1 MLDRLA
7 RFSYHR
13 RRAVLLVWIVVLVGT
28 SIAGNAFGGEPS
40 MSFRLPDGSA
50 QKASDLLKSAGN
62 GQSGARGS
70 IVIAAPTGVKD
81 PAVTARVD
89 ALLAEVAKLP
99 HVSSVVSPY
108 DAANPRAAFQ
118 VSKDGTVAYADI
130 QFDVDGREVLK
141 PTAER
146 IATVVDKARAD
157 GVQFELSGFMFATQ
171 APPGAS
177 ELIGIVAAIIILLIS
192 FGSVLAM
199 GLPIITALFGIGIGL
214 AGVQLLS
221 NVMSMPEFASQLAAM
236 IGIGVGI
243 DYALFIVTRYRNAL
257 HDGRTPEDSVALAI
271 RTSGK
276 AVLFAGCTVVIS
288 LMGMFLIGIDFL
300 YGLATGAALAVLITM
315 IASVTLLPAI
325 LGFTG
330 HNIDKWGLPWAK
342 STKTSERNIW
352 FRWSRVV
359 QRRPWTMALIGL
371 AILGTLA
378 FPVFQ
383 MRLGSSDAGNLPK
396 TDTTRRA
403 YDLLSDGFGKGFNGP
418 LFVAI
423 KVPDAAGAAA
433 LPALADAA
441 RSTEGVA
448 QVIGPIPLKAGS
460 DVTQMI
466 VFPTTSPQDQKT
478 VDLINRLDTKVLPA
492 ATAGTGVRAFVGG
505 ATAAFEELGQTLSDR
520 LPIFIGAVLAV
531 SFLLLMMVFRSLMV
545 PLKAVIMNL
554 LSIGAAYGLLVLIF
568 QNGVTFGLDVGSKG
582 PIESFV
588 PMMMFAILFGLSMD
602 YEVFL
607 LSRIKEEYDRHGDN
621 ATAVADGLSHT
632 ARVITAAA
640 AIMVCVFGSFMFGD
654 GRVIKEFG
662 LGLAFA
668 VFIDATV
675 VRMILVP
682 ATMELLGDA
691 NWWLPRWL
699 DRILPN
705 ISIEGDPADH
715 LPPEPP
721 AEAER
726 ELVEVG

>member
-257 HDGRTPEDSVALAI
+257 HDGRTPED
-271 RTSGK
+271 
-276 AVLFAGCTVVIS
+276 
-288 LMGMFLIGIDFL
+288 
-300 YGLATGAALAVLITM
+300 
-315 IASVTLLPAI
+315 
-325 LGFTG
+325 
-330 HNIDKWGLPWAK
+330 
-342 STKTSERNIW
+342 
-352 FRWSRVV
+352 
-359 QRRPWTMALIGL
+359 
-371 AILGTLA
+371 
-378 FPVFQ
+378 
-383 MRLGSSDAGNLPK
+383 
-396 TDTTRRA
+396 
-403 YDLLSDGFGKGFNGP
+403 
-418 LFVAI
+418 
-423 KVPDAAGAAA
+423 
-433 LPALADAA
+433 
-441 RSTEGVA
+441 
-448 QVIGPIPLKAGS
+448 
-460 DVTQMI
+460 
-466 VFPTTSPQDQKT
+466 
-478 VDLINRLDTKVLPA
+478 
-492 ATAGTGVRAFVGG
+492 
-505 ATAAFEELGQTLSDR
+505 
-520 LPIFIGAVLAV
+520 
-531 SFLLLMMVFRSLMV
+531 
-545 PLKAVIMNL
+545 
-554 LSIGAAYGLLVLIF
+554 
-568 QNGVTFGLDVGSKG
+568 
-582 PIESFV
+582 
-588 PMMMFAILFGLSMD
+588 
-602 YEVFL
+602 
-607 LSRIKEEYDRHGDN
+607 
-621 ATAVADGLSHT
+621 
-632 ARVITAAA
+632 
-640 AIMVCVFGSFMFGD
+640 
-654 GRVIKEFG
+654 
-662 LGLAFA
+662 
-668 VFIDATV
+668 
-675 VRMILVP
+675 
-682 ATMELLGDA
+682 
-691 NWWLPRWL
+691 
-699 DRILPN
+699 
-705 ISIEGDPADH
+705 
-715 LPPEPP
+715 
-721 AEAER
+721 
-726 ELVEVG
+726 